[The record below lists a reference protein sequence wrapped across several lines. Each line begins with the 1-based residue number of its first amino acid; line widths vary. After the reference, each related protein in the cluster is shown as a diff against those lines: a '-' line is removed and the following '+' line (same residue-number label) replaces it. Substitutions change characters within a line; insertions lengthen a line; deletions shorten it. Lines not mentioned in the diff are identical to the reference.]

1 MSLSLDLLRP
11 NRGVAE
17 ASRGRHGEEGGG
29 VDVDKITF
37 ISLSRSKLVLI
48 QFFNLAFDTE
58 TESWLGISPSRVA
71 SSAVCVFCIGV
82 CSDEVNPSVRKP
94 VRS

>member
-1 MSLSLDLLRP
+1 M
-11 NRGVAE
+11 
-17 ASRGRHGEEGGG
+17 
-29 VDVDKITF
+29 DVDKITF

-58 TESWLGISPSRVA
+58 TESWLGILPSRVA

-82 CSDEVNPSVRKP
+82 CSDEVNPSVHKP
-94 VRS
+94 VRL